1 MKRDEEIEAAARE
14 FLEKDDCPFT
24 SYFEHFLYGAKW
36 ADSHP
41 SPEVMVLV
49 GALRG
54 IIEIGKRDMSNSKYN
69 SYFESAHDALANF
82 NKARGEVKP

>member
-1 MKRDEEIEAAARE
+1 MKRDEEIEAAARD

-41 SPEVMVLV
+41 SPEVVALV
-49 GALRG
+49 EAL
-54 IIEIGKRDMSNSKYN
+54 GKLQNVRKLDSWAYQQEFHPAMEAVMRA
-69 SYFESAHDALANF
+69 FANF
-82 NKARGEVKP
+82 QKSRGGK